1 MHINKKNAFGLSV
14 FNSVNDTNRWNDV
27 KITKYKVHSWY

>member
-1 MHINKKNAFGLSV
+1 MPLDMSV